1 MNTSSKSNTSKML
14 LAVWKMKENV
24 FKDTQHMNCEE
35 LFDYINRKTEK
46 VISTLKKKEK
56 V

>member
-1 MNTSSKSNTSKML
+1 ML
-14 LAVWKMKENV
+14 LEVRKMKEKV
-24 FKDTQHMNCEE
+24 YEDTQNMNCEE